1 MGLFDMFKKKPAPEP
16 VPTNPVSFE
25 IAGLFAHEAE
35 AKAVMGENPKL
46 KKARKIEGS
55 RIFVLSPFDG
65 PCNLVPEPDNP
76 HDKNALKI
84 VVNGHDLGYVP
95 QYMQEQAVKR
105 LNAGQYAVVKLLG
118 GNYRMYESGEWV
130 TYKNS
135 IKGTITIS

>member
-16 VPTNPVSFE
+16 APTNPVSFE

-65 PCNLVPEPDNP
+65 PCDIVPDPDNP

-84 VVNGHDLGYVP
+84 VVNGQCLGYVP
-95 QYMQEQAVKR
+95 QYMQEQTIKR

-118 GNYRMYESGEWV
+118 GNYRMYEDGEWV

-135 IKGTITIS
+135 IKGTVTIS